1 MVFGLNFSNGLIF
14 NEIYDTLELMFSFP
28 LINMVSVE
36 KNSLLSF
43 LLILTVH
50 HCLLVVASWF
60 QFRVLNSLK
69 LLILYSLVDE
79 WLIWNIL
86 FRIQLKPLPFQWG
99 PWARCFYLP
108 TSVSHTRIMPARTS
122 PKLTRSA
129 SNAEGPGLYDLKWA
143 TGRALVVVGPEQC
156 VKRAM
161 QTLNG
166 GESGNEWNVTIMVDL
181 MIKGKSIIYEDIV
194 DGKKTYNHINWR
206 TVSG

>member
-1 MVFGLNFSNGLIF
+1 M
-14 NEIYDTLELMFSFP
+14 
-28 LINMVSVE
+28 
-36 KNSLLSF
+36 
-43 LLILTVH
+43 
-50 HCLLVVASWF
+50 
-60 QFRVLNSLK
+60 
-69 LLILYSLVDE
+69 
-79 WLIWNIL
+79 

-166 GESGNEWNVTIMVDL
+166 GESGNE
-181 MIKGKSIIYEDIV
+181 
-194 DGKKTYNHINWR
+194 
-206 TVSG
+206 